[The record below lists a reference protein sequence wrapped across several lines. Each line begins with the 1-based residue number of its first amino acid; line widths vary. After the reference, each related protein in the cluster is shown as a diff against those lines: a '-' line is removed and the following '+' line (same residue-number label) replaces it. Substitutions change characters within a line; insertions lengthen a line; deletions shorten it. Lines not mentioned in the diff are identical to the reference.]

1 MQCTLELEDSFANA
15 IKKEFNTPNLK
26 DALYTLYRSYKEKN
40 IFLEVINPD
49 DSDYGYILD
58 AKKARQNGEK
68 LYLVDE
74 VWGIPIG

>member
-1 MQCTLELEDSFANA
+1 MQCTLELEDSFVNA

-49 DSDYGYILD
+49 SSDYRYILD
-58 AKKARQNGEK
+58 AKKSKTKWRKALLG
-68 LYLVDE
+68 
-74 VWGIPIG
+74 